1 MLHLCFPTLRGANMG
16 KLALQPKID
25 QTSPKTVKKNIH
37 PMLLKISPQ
46 RVMFVQHLFPGAR
59 AGKVLSL
66 IQIQKTLVTSL
77 VV

>member
-25 QTSPKTVKKNIH
+25 QTSPKTVKNNIH
-37 PMLLKISPQ
+37 PVAKNKPPKGDVCI
-46 RVMFVQHLFPGAR
+46 QHLFPGAR

-66 IQIQKTLVTSL
+66 I
-77 VV
+77 